1 MTSSREWCAIRS
13 SSCEFFLGGTRLP
26 AAFVVDPNT
35 GQARQVSLT
44 PRRADGEVDY
54 GPDRSSELAA
64 NLNRVQ
70 QLLNTPGLDSA
81 ADQPAMLAN
90 MPGS

>member
-1 MTSSREWCAIRS
+1 
-13 SSCEFFLGGTRLP
+13 
-26 AAFVVDPNT
+26 
-35 GQARQVSLT
+35 VSLT

-64 NLNRVQ
+64 NVNRVQ